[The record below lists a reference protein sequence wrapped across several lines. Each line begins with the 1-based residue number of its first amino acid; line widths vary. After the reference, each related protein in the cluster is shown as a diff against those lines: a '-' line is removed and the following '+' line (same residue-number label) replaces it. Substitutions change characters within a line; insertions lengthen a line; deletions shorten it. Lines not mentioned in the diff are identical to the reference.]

1 MKKIILSALVVS
13 MALAVNAQQI
23 PERKTDKPEM
33 RHKMDRN
40 KGSRMDMQKLNL
52 TEDQKA
58 QFKTQRES
66 FRKQMEDL
74 KKNENITVKEQK
86 EKMAAIQKENKA
98 KMQSFLTADQKAQIE
113 KNKVEGKKKFEARTK
128 ERGEKMKTQLGLT
141 DAQSAQ
147 LKKNREATQ
156 QKMKAIKEDSK
167 MSEEQ
172 KRTQM
177 KELMKAQQ
185 ESMKSVLTE
194 YQLKKMKESQHRQ
207 PGNRGGDR
215 KKPVKNNDTI

>member
-23 PERKTDKPEM
+23 PERKTDKPPM
-33 RHKMDRN
+33 HHKMDRK
-40 KGSRMDMQKLNL
+40 KGDRMDMQKLNL

-66 FRKQMEDL
+66 FHKQMETL
-74 KKNENITVKEQK
+74 KKNDNITVKEWNAK
-86 EKMAAIQKENKA
+86 KDALQKENKA

-113 KNKVEGKKKFEARTK
+113 KNKVEGKKKFEARAK

-141 DAQSAQ
+141 DAQSVQ
-147 LKKNREATQ
+147 LKKNRESTQ
-156 QKMKAIKEDSK
+156 QKMKVIKEDSK

-172 KRTQM
+172 KKEQI
-177 KELMKAQQ
+177 KELMKAQK

-194 YQLKKMKESQHRQ
+194 DQLKKMKESHHRQ
-207 PGNRGGDR
+207 PGNRGGDS

>member
-1 MKKIILSALVVS
+1 MIVS
-13 MALAVNAQQI
+13 MAFAVNAQEI
-23 PERKTDKPEM
+23 PERKTGKPGM
-33 RHKMDRN
+33 HHKMDRK
-40 KGSRMDMQKLNL
+40 KGHRMDMQKLNL

-74 KKNENITVKEQK
+74 KKNDNITVKEWK
-86 EKMAAIQKENKA
+86 EKMSAIQKENKA

-113 KNKVEGKKKFEARTK
+113 KNKAEGKKRFEARTK
-128 ERGEKMKTQLGLT
+128 DRGDRMKTHLGLT

-156 QKMKAIKEDSK
+156 QKIKAIKEDSK
-167 MSEEQ
+167 MTDEQ
-172 KRTQM
+172 KKEQV
-177 KELMKAQQ
+177 KELMKAQK

-194 YQLKKMKESQHRQ
+194 EQLKKMKESHHRK
-207 PGNRGGDR
+207 PGSRDGDR
-215 KKPVKNNDTI
+215 KKPVKNDTI

>member
-23 PERKTDKPEM
+23 PERKTDKPPM
-33 RHKMDRN
+33 HHKMDRK

-52 TEDQKA
+52 TEEQKA

-66 FRKQMEDL
+66 FRMQMEDL

-86 EKMAAIQKENKA
+86 EKIAAIQKENKA

-128 ERGEKMKTQLGLT
+128 ERGDKMKTHLGLT
-141 DAQSAQ
+141 DIQSAQ

-177 KELMKAQQ
+177 KELMKAQK

-194 YQLKKMKESQHRQ
+194 DQLKKMKESQHRK
-207 PGNRGGDR
+207 PENRDGDR

>member
-23 PERKTDKPEM
+23 PERKTDKPPM
-33 RHKMDRN
+33 HHKMDRK
-40 KGSRMDMQKLNL
+40 KGDRMDMQKLNL

-66 FRKQMEDL
+66 FHKQMETL
-74 KKNENITVKEQK
+74 KKNDNITVKEWNAK
-86 EKMAAIQKENKA
+86 KDALQKENKA

-113 KNKVEGKKKFEARTK
+113 KNKVEGKKEFEARAK

-141 DAQSAQ
+141 DAQSVQ
-147 LKKNREATQ
+147 LKKNRESTQ
-156 QKMKAIKEDSK
+156 QKMKVIKEDSK

-172 KRTQM
+172 KKEQI
-177 KELMKAQQ
+177 KELMKAQK

-194 YQLKKMKESQHRQ
+194 DQLKKMKESHHRQ
-207 PGNRGGDR
+207 PGNRGGDS
-215 KKPVKNNDTI
+215 KKPVKNNTI